1 MATAA
6 YLSADATVSAH
17 RASAVTTSDATVFA
31 QPTRALWI
39 GAAGNI
45 VVDMA
50 DGGSAVTFV
59 GVQGGTLLPFQVTRV
74 YATNTTATSI
84 VALF

>member
-17 RASAVTTSDATVFA
+17 RASAVTTSDSTVFA
-31 QPTRALWI
+31 QPTRALYI

-45 VVDMA
+45 TVDMA
-50 DGGSAVTFV
+50 DGGTSVLFV
-59 GVQGGTLLPFQVTRV
+59 GVQGGTLLPIQVTRV
-74 YATNTTATSI
+74 YATGTTATSI
-84 VALF
+84 VALY